1 MLWLSRVSIFN
12 IWTLMVCGLLSS
24 AVAYARAKPR
34 QLNYATLPEVP
45 TFVEA
50 GLSGFY
56 EQKRMPDGIL
66 TPTGTPQSIIDKL
79 ATLISGFVAQADFQA
94 VLVQQG
100 LVPHVSTPKQ
110 YAD

>member
-24 AVAYARAKPR
+24 AVAAQSVYPNLPIR
-34 QLNYATLPEVP
+34 LITGYATGGTTTVIARLVGQKL
-45 TFVEA
+45 TEA
-50 GLSGFY
+50 WG
-56 EQKRMPDGIL
+56 EQVV
-66 TPTGTPQSIIDKL
+66 IDKL